1 MARKNGHTQLT
12 RGFKPWKSKLKNP
25 PRWRKFFPFPLPL
38 SFCLRLSRAP
48 ALPSWNFPFTSGEGC
63 AQNAAASN
71 AALGGSGRRLI
82 ETRFLKLH
90 TAPCVSLVVKK
101 KKKRKKNLP
110 SIFIISLVLV
120 PILPPLFQR
129 LLCTKQFSLSLFF
142 FLSPSPSLCLSVC
155 CLPLLTIRVFAENRT
170 GVPRS
175 TVYVSIKRDGDVSSP
190 RNHHDSAV
198 NLPLRGSL
206 PPFCQLD
213 NPDSQGL

>member
-63 AQNAAASN
+63 AQNVAASN
-71 AALGGSGRRLI
+71 AALGGWPASNRNTLFKTTHCAVCFARR
-82 ETRFLKLH
+82 E
-90 TAPCVSLVVKK
+90 KK
-101 KKKRKKNLP
+101 KKKEKFAIHFHHIPRP
-110 SIFIISLVLV
+110 GPYSSSIVSTFAVHET
-120 PILPPLFQR
+120 IL
-129 LLCTKQFSLSLFF
+129 SLSLF
-142 FLSPSPSLCLSVC
+142 LSFSPSLSLSVC
-155 CLPLLTIRVFAENRT
+155 SLPLLTIRVFAENRT

-175 TVYVSIKRDGDVSSP
+175 TVCVSIKRDGDVSSP

>member
-25 PRWRKFFPFPLPL
+25 PRWRKFFPSLLPL

-101 KKKRKKNLP
+101 KKKKEKFAIHFHHIPRP
-110 SIFIISLVLV
+110 GPYSSSIVSTFAVHET
-120 PILPPLFQR
+120 IL
-129 LLCTKQFSLSLFF
+129 SLSLF
-142 FLSPSPSLCLSVC
+142 LSFSPSLCLSVC

-175 TVYVSIKRDGDVSSP
+175 TVCVSIKRDGDVSSP

>member
-25 PRWRKFFPFPLPL
+25 PRWRKFFPSLLPL

-71 AALGGSGRRLI
+71 AALGGSGGRLI

-101 KKKRKKNLP
+101 KKKERKICHPFSSYP
-110 SIFIISLVLV
+110 SSWSLFFLHCFNVCCA
-120 PILPPLFQR
+120 R
-129 LLCTKQFSLSLFF
+129 NNSLSLSFSF
-142 FLSPSPSLCLSVC
+142 FLPLSLSVC
-155 CLPLLTIRVFAENRT
+155 VF
-170 GVPRS
+170 
-175 TVYVSIKRDGDVSSP
+175 
-190 RNHHDSAV
+190 
-198 NLPLRGSL
+198 
-206 PPFCQLD
+206 PPFAY
-213 NPDSQGL
+213 DSCFC